1 MKIIWRAALAG
12 CIAAI
17 AAGCAAPGA
26 PAAGQ
31 ASLTDS
37 CINPTRIEKQEILND
52 QEIQFTMSN
61 GEVWLN
67 RLPRTC
73 PGLKFEGGFSWD
85 VRGVTV
91 CSNEQIIRVL
101 NTGTTCALGVFTRTA
116 AGS

>member
-1 MKIIWRAALAG
+1 MKIVWRAALAAG
-12 CIAAI
+12 IAAI

-26 PAAGQ
+26 PAAEQ

-37 CINPTRIEKQEILND
+37 CINPTRIQKQDILND

-67 RLPRTC
+67 RLQRTC
-73 PGLKFEGGFSWD
+73 PGLKFEGGFTWD

-101 NTGTTCALGVFTRTA
+101 NTGSTCMLGVFTRVAT
-116 AGS
+116 GS